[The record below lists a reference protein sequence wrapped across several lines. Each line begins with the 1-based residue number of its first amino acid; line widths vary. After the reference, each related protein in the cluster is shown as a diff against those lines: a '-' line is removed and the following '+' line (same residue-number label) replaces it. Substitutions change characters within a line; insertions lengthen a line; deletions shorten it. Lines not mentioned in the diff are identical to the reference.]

1 MSNTILAPSITAPRI
16 LLRALVGAQL
26 EGWKN
31 LPKHVERPHLY
42 STGNALRFALPHA
55 VVEAV
60 LAPCAEGFVRLSDAK
75 PLLPAQGKR
84 ADLATLPLAE
94 PDPLEAQK
102 HPPPAFAEKGD
113 LLAEIP
119 AAAFFALT
127 ERLSSFVSTDDTR
140 PTLAGWA
147 LDLRADGASCMVA
160 TDGRRL
166 VVASLPVCPLTDV
179 VPGVWICPSG
189 PGYDA
194 LRAILGAS
202 TGMLR
207 VYGRGH
213 TYVAEPA
220 RRSPYTSELYSERRA
235 TDRWLTLEGAEGR
248 VQFKSTAVAF
258 PAWEMLFDA
267 PPGETTYPRKGPP
280 VVGPA
285 PIAVRCTLERAPLR
299 AALTLAVKKR
309 KGPELLAK
317 LCVSRSALQ
326 ANFSNDAA
334 LVYNG
339 PCESYEGPEC
349 PERGINA
356 RYLLDAVDACEAP
369 RIDLTLYGALDP
381 IIFTSG
387 DLRGLITPARI

>member
-26 EGWKN
+26 EDWKS
-31 LPKHVERPHLY
+31 LPKSVERPHIY
-42 STGNALRFALPHA
+42 STGSALRFALPHA

-60 LAPCAEGFVRLSDAK
+60 LAPCAEGFVRLAEAK

-84 ADLATLPLAE
+84 TDLATLPLAE

-127 ERLSSFVSTDDTR
+127 ERLSPFVSADDTR

-147 LDLRADGASCMVA
+147 LDLRADGTSCMVA
-160 TDGRRL
+160 TDGHRL
-166 VVASLPVCPLTDV
+166 AVAPLPVCPLADV
-179 VPGVWICPSG
+179 APGVWICPSG

-207 VYGRGH
+207 VYGRAY
-213 TYVAEPA
+213 TYAAEHA
-220 RRSPYTSELYSERRA
+220 RRIGSTMYSERLA
-235 TDRWLTLEGAEGR
+235 TDRWLTLEGTEGR
-248 VQFKSTAVAF
+248 AQFKSTDVVF

-309 KGPELLAK
+309 KGSELLAK

-326 ANFSNDAA
+326 ANFINDSA

-349 PERGINA
+349 PERGINV

-369 RIDLTLYGALDP
+369 RIDLTLYGALGP
-381 IIFTSG
+381 ILFASG
-387 DLRGLITPARI
+387 DLRGLIMPARI